1 MDELNLMEDTIANLL
16 LTVVAEG
23 INRVEREG
31 MSVVHPCR
39 PLCFATFNPEEG
51 GVGRPMI
58 VPSLIRS
65 T

>member
-1 MDELNLMEDTIANLL
+1 MLGTRALRA
-16 LTVVAEG
+16 G

-51 GVGRPMI
+51 EVREH
-58 VPSLIRS
+58 VLDR
-65 T
+65 